1 MPPTSSDLKF
11 LITAGPTR
19 EPIDPVRYLS
29 NRSSG
34 KMGFALAR
42 VAAAAGHE
50 VLLIAGPVHL
60 ETPAGVERV
69 DIETAAELYQVV
81 DTRIAECDV
90 AILAAAVADYRPA
103 RRAEQKIKKAEGV
116 ERLTLEL
123 VRTRDVLGS
132 ARDAMGF
139 TGVLVGFAAETEDL
153 ESNAAKKLQ
162 SKACDLIIAN
172 DVSVPGIGFDS
183 DENAVLVLRRGA
195 STRSIARSSKDQI
208 AAEIVQ
214 LCESAR

>member
-1 MPPTSSDLKF
+1 
-11 LITAGPTR
+11 
-19 EPIDPVRYLS
+19 
-29 NRSSG
+29 
-34 KMGFALAR
+34 MGFALAR

-50 VLLIAGPVHL
+50 VLLIAGPANL

-90 AILAAAVADYRPA
+90 AIMAAAVADFRPA
-103 RRAEQKIKKAEGV
+103 RRAEQKIKKAGGV
-116 ERLTLEL
+116 DGLTLAL

-132 ARDAMGF
+132 ARDPMGF

-153 ESNAAKKLQ
+153 ESNAAKKLR

-195 STRSIARSSKDQI
+195 PTRSIARSSKDQI
-208 AAEIVQ
+208 AAEIIQ